1 MELTTREIIE
11 LAKFAGLQLAHE
23 PNNED
28 ELEYRYTL
36 ANGDVFANDQYTRYH
51 RGNYVYSSEYP
62 EEGCYP
68 LSDKVYEVV
77 PESEIAKAYKRLQGE
92 WPSYSSQYTILVHH
106 PEAGLVTETEAM
118 WKLNSSG
125 CTFICTKE
133 EFKQYGLSLLEGL

>member
-1 MELTTREIIE
+1 MELTIREIIE
-11 LAKFAGLQLAHE
+11 LAKFAGIGVSYVPE
-23 PNNED
+23 DED
-28 ELEYRYTL
+28 ELNTELTL
-36 ANGDVFANDQYTRYH
+36 TTGEVFANDERTKYYK
-51 RGNYVYSSEYP
+51 GNYAYLSEYP

-92 WPSYSSQYTILVHH
+92 WPSCSSQYTILVHH

-125 CTFICTKE
+125 CKFICTKE
-133 EFKQYGLSLLEGL
+133 EFKRYGLSLLEGL